1 MSLGCG
7 KPRILAQDVGPR
19 TGGFPGV
26 WRKSSATLKAE
37 TVASARVLRAT
48 IRYDELPMTFKL
60 TAVCMKAPEGYLAFV
75 EELPGAE
82 SFRESGR
89 HAVYVNRRTRKSC
102 RDLDVPEPG

>member
-1 MSLGCG
+1 
-7 KPRILAQDVGPR
+7 
-19 TGGFPGV
+19 
-26 WRKSSATLKAE
+26 
-37 TVASARVLRAT
+37 
-48 IRYDELPMTFKL
+48 MTFKL